1 MRLHTNVV
9 LAAPCHLQLLG
20 WDTWTCSALLVG
32 VTPFLA
38 RVIPFPLGHLLLNV
52 CHSLFD
58 VCHHIPSKCHL
69 FLARVT
75 LFPVCVPTP
84 SWCVSP
90 RSQCVTPFWHTH
102 IFPSIC
108 HPFPACYPIFSMSP
122 PFPGWITLLPVCV
135 PTGGASRAVVGHTAA
150 HGVPSPWQSHMEK
163 THCHPFTSM
172 AQTVLA
178 YQQQKSRWSSIY

>member
-1 MRLHTNVV
+1 MLLHTNAV
-9 LAAPCHLQLLG
+9 LAAPCHLRLLG

-58 VCHHIPSKCHL
+58 VCHPIPSKRHL
-69 FLARVT
+69 LLAHVP

-90 RSQCVTPFWHTH
+90 RSQCVTPSWHASH
-102 IFPSIC
+102 LSQ
-108 HPFPACYPIFSMSP
+108 HMSPISSMSAYFQHVT

-135 PTGGASRAVVGHTAA
+135 PTAGASRAAVGHTAA
-150 HGVPSPWQSHMEK
+150 HGVPSPWQNHTGKKLTATLSLPWPK
-163 THCHPFTSM
+163 
-172 AQTVLA
+172 LA
-178 YQQQKSRWSSIY
+178 SPISNKKVVGAV